1 MIKKKVL
8 ISILNLNIQYEEETT
23 ASKVTY
29 LPHRVE

>member
-23 ASKVTY
+23 TSKVTY
-29 LPHRVE
+29 LLHRVE